1 MTSPSQNHAITTLR
15 DQRGCGWEQQPPVSK
30 VHHADSPIVIISSL
44 TPPLDHISC
53 RARAPVH
60 SCRSNPVSRLAEAA
74 KEKVAPSTSSK
85 AKDPSANWTPEEM
98 FETTLDRNGN
108 PVPNDSYIDVEN
120 MRKGQKGPDEGDVF
134 AAANEDFD

>member
-1 MTSPSQNHAITTLR
+1 MGGGPSKT
-15 DQRGCGWEQQPPVSK
+15 G
-30 VHHADSPIVIISSL
+30 
-44 TPPLDHISC
+44 LDHG
-53 RARAPVH
+53 
-60 SCRSNPVSRLAEAA
+60 SNPVSRLAEAA